1 MSSIGLGYRV
11 NEEETPMY
19 VPSHFA
25 EIRRDVLFDLIEKHP
40 LGILVTSTASMLDA
54 NHIPFEL
61 ARSEGA
67 MGVLHC
73 HVARANP
80 VWQELATADEVL
92 VIFRSAEAYISPQFY
107 PSKFETH
114 EQVPSWNYMVVH
126 ARGRVTIRDDE
137 RYVRG
142 VVAKLTRRHEAAM
155 PMPWKM
161 SDSSR
166 EFIASRIAAIVGIE
180 IEITELVGKFKL
192 SQNKDLRDL
201 RVAGETFIARDH
213 RLIGEAMLAAADEKD
228 AD

>member
-1 MSSIGLGYRV
+1 
-11 NEEETPMY
+11 MY
-19 VPSHFA
+19 VPAHFA
-25 EIRRDVLFDLIEKHP
+25 ENRQEVLFDLIENNP
-40 LGILVTSTASMLDA
+40 LGILITNTASVLDA

-61 ARSEGA
+61 ARSESA

-80 VWQELATADEVL
+80 VWQEVKNGDDVL

-126 ARGRVTIRDDE
+126 ARGRVTIRDDD
-137 RYVRG
+137 RYIRG
-142 VVAKLTRRHEAAM
+142 IVAKLTKRHEAPM
-155 PMPWKM
+155 PTPWKM

-166 EFIASRIAAIVGIE
+166 EFIASKVAAIVGIE

-192 SQNKDLRDL
+192 SQNKELRD
-201 RVAGETFIARDH
+201 VKAAGEALIATDH
-213 RLIGEAMLAAADEKD
+213 GDIGEAMLAAAREIVAKSPT
-228 AD
+228 